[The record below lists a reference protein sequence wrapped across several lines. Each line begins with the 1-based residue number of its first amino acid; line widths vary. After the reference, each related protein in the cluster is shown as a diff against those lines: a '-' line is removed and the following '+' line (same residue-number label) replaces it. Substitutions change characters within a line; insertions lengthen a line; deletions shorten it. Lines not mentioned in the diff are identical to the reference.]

1 MYYHISHTIT
11 YTYEGRVHLK
21 PHIVRLRP
29 WCNGWQR
36 LHNFALHVSPVA
48 IGMSPLVDLD
58 GNTST
63 KLWFEGTT
71 ETLEIIATAQVET
84 CQIHPFDYLLEPW
97 AIELPFD
104 YPSSLSAQLQ
114 PYFKTY
120 NPVPHPQIVELAQ
133 DIAGKV
139 ENKTTL
145 FLGKLNQH
153 LHKIC
158 KHILRDSDTPWLPG
172 ITLKAQRGSDRD
184 LTVLFMDVCR
194 VMGLAARFVRGYQ
207 HATPDGENPRWHS
220 WAEVYLPGAGWR
232 GYDPTQGLA
241 VDDTYVAVAAS
252 AVPAYTLPVSGDFI
266 PLGDRSHL
274 DRPMASHV
282 KCHIDFR
289 AEPGIAD

>member
-11 YTYEGRVHLK
+11 YTYKCLVHLK

-36 LHNFALHVSPVA
+36 LHNFALHVHP
-48 IGMSPLVDLD
+48 IPMGMSEAIDLD
-58 GNTST
+58 GNTTT

-71 ETLEIIATAQVET
+71 ETLEITATAQVET
-84 CQIHPFDYLLEPW
+84 CQTNPFDYLLEPW

-104 YPSSLSAQLQ
+104 YPSSLSIQLQ
-114 PYFKTY
+114 PYFKSY
-120 NPVPHPQIVELAQ
+120 SPIPDPKIVELAQ
-133 DIAGKV
+133 DLAGKV

-158 KHILRDSDTPWLPG
+158 KQIVRDSDTPWLPG
-172 ITLKAQRGSDRD
+172 MTLKAQRGSPED
-184 LTVLFMDVCR
+184 LSVLFMDVCR

-207 HATPDGENPRWHS
+207 QGDLNPENPRLHS

-241 VDDTYVAVAAS
+241 VSDTYVAVAAS
-252 AVPAYTLPVSGDFI
+252 AVPAYTMPISGDFI
-266 PLGDRSHL
+266 PLGDLSHL
-274 DRPMASHV
+274 DRPMESQM

-289 AEPGIAD
+289 VEPGIAD